1 MDANILCVNTNTY
14 KIYMKLDNFRIKN
27 IKVNFRKIDNLKE
40 RYEEKHTIGL
50 LNGKKTPQE
59 NKLKEAILS

>member
-1 MDANILCVNTNTY
+1 MDANILCVNKNTH

-27 IKVNFRKIDNLKE
+27 IKINFRKINNLKE

-50 LNGKKTPQE
+50 LSGKKTP
-59 NKLKEAILS
+59 